1 MGETARSRG
10 FYKSG
15 GEYGFK
21 FLSGHHIAILWI
33 PEGAWVHVEQPSP
46 LLIPISYWSLEPV
59 YTVKLNRWTS
69 EQKYKHRASEAR
81 VVKILRITQERMEF
95 NNVTRI
101 GYEWHEVDQFYSVYD
116 HKFVYRV
123 GDTVKPKHPY
133 SAKDEACASG
143 IHYYTTMTK
152 LLLYMTSH
160 GLLDL
165 RDLTV
170 MFGRTGRTYYLYNL
184 YNKRSGG
191 FKIDQSTRFMHDI
204 IEIIQADM
212 EVLKSNG
219 ATEIDGIDPLDYF
232 PDSGF
237 VV

>member
-33 PEGAWVHVEQPSP
+33 PEGAWVHVEQPLP
-46 LLIPISYWSLEPV
+46 QIMGINYWNCEPV
-59 YTVKLNRWTS
+59 HTVPLNRWTS
-69 EQKYKHRASEAR
+69 EQRYKHRASEAR

-95 NNVTRI
+95 NNVTRT
-101 GYEWHEVDQFYSVYD
+101 GYEWREVDQFYSVYD

-123 GDTVKPKHPY
+123 GDIVKPKHPY

-143 IHYYTTMTK
+143 IHYFTTMTK
-152 LLLYMTSH
+152 LLSFMTSH

-165 RDLTV
+165 RDLTI
-170 MFGRTGRTYYLYNL
+170 MFGNTGRAYYLYHLNT
-184 YNKRSGG
+184 KWSGD
-191 FKIDQSTRFMHDI
+191 FKIDQSIRFMDDI
-204 IEIIQADM
+204 IKIVQADM

-219 ATEIDGIDPLDYF
+219 ATEIDGIGPLDYF

-237 VV
+237 VM